1 MGCCLLKKASFD
13 VPWNRLVVMLNFWGV
28 VLAVGPT
35 TMLIP
40 AGSDVVGEDLE
51 VDEELEEEL
60 EEEPELDEDVEPD
73 PDVELPVDC
82 EV

>member
-40 AGSDVVGEDLE
+40 AGSDVVGEDLV
-51 VDEELEEEL
+51 VDEEL